1 MTPERWELLKQLYSS
16 ALEMPVEKRAE
27 FVAHECRD
35 DHDLKHE
42 LDALLKANDEP
53 TGTLDAPLL
62 NLHHLY
68 PARKQ
73 ALHDGDVL
81 LRRFRIVR
89 LLGSGGMGEVYE
101 AIDDQLGR
109 IALKTIGP
117 AVAEQPEQLLRFKKE
132 VQLARKV
139 SSPHVCRIHELH
151 LTESGSEGSPGT
163 FLTMEFL
170 DGITLADK
178 IRESGPM
185 PWREAR
191 KVALELCAALQSI
204 HGAGIIHRDIKGRNI
219 MLASRNGV
227 ACTVL
232 MDFGIARLL
241 DQSADTSTQ
250 LTRDGM
256 GIGTPGYMAPE
267 QRKGK
272 EPTPATDIYAL
283 GVVLYELLTAKHP
296 FPEDPAFANKAVK
309 TKPPVR
315 PSSMQPG
322 VPRRF
327 DHVVSRCLEYDP
339 ERRYQSAKEVE
350 QAIRTSSIL
359 LRIRQRPL
367 TVAAAAIALVTVLF
381 CLLLVPPIGERVR
394 GILFSSREK
403 HIAVL
408 PLEFTGENPE
418 TQALGDGLMDS
429 LAGKVA
435 NLDTANHSLWVV
447 PASEVRNRKITDPSS
462 AMRELGA
469 TIVVKGNF
477 ERKDQATRLKLSLI
491 DPKKTREIG
500 YVDVSS
506 QTGDLAAL
514 QDEAV
519 TRLGRLLNI
528 STKEDAALGGEEP
541 KTRAAYEDY
550 LAGLGYF
557 QRHDK
562 PGNIELAIASLEKAV
577 KTDPGFALGFARLAQ
592 VYFMRYRLDSKPE
605 SLRRAEEYS
614 RRAAELDDRIPS
626 TYVALAQIHE
636 MTGNHDLAIQEYQR
650 AISLDPRDAEALG
663 GVAYAYQNAG
673 RNGEAEAAYLK
684 AVALRP
690 GDWKGYNDL
699 GNFYQDAGRPHDAIV
714 QFNRAIE
721 LTPDNSWP
729 YANLGVAYMDIA
741 GPEMMGRAE
750 KALKKSIAISPTF
763 GAYSNLALLYREQHR
778 FKESVAA
785 NLVAVQL
792 NDQNPDVWSNLTIAY
807 EWLREDE
814 KANAARLKAIAL
826 LQRGVD
832 TNPQDAEAQATLAAL
847 YAKQGDRTRALEKI
861 QISLALS
868 PTNQYVLSLVA
879 DAYELMGR
887 RREAIKFLEQAM
899 TQGFT
904 KRLLNADPEIQG
916 VLSDP
921 GFEQPGF

>member
-1 MTPERWELLKQLYSS
+1 MTPERWERLKQLYSS
-16 ALEMPVEKRAE
+16 ALEMPVEERPR
-27 FVAHECRD
+27 FVAQKCRG

-53 TGTLDAPLL
+53 TDTLDAPLL
-62 NLHHLY
+62 NLNDLY
-68 PARKQ
+68 SAGKQ

-109 IALKTIGP
+109 IALKTISPG
-117 AVAEQPEQLLRFKKE
+117 VAEHPGQLLRFKKE

-170 DGITLADK
+170 DGITLTDK

-204 HGAGIIHRDIKGRNI
+204 HGAEIVHRDLKGRNI

-227 ACTVL
+227 TCTVL
-232 MDFGIARLL
+232 MDFGIARQLAN
-241 DQSADTSTQ
+241 SADMSTQ
-250 LTRDGM
+250 LTRSGM

-283 GVVLYELLTAKHP
+283 GVVLYELVTAKHP
-296 FPEDPAFANKAVK
+296 FPEDPAVANKPAK
-309 TKPPVR
+309 TKSLVR
-315 PSSMQPG
+315 PSSIQPG

-327 DHVVSRCLEYDP
+327 DQVVCKCLEYDP

-359 LRIRQRPL
+359 LQIRHRPI
-367 TVAAAAIALVTVLF
+367 TVAAAAIALVLVLF
-381 CLLLVPPIGERVR
+381 CLLLIPPIGERVR

-408 PLEFTGENPE
+408 PLEFAGGNPE

-447 PASEVRNRKITDPSS
+447 PASEVRTRKVTDASS
-462 AMRELGA
+462 AMREFGA

-477 ERKDQATRLKLSLI
+477 ERKDQAARLKLTLI

-500 YVDVSS
+500 YVDVNS
-506 QTGDLAAL
+506 QSGDLASL

-519 TRLGRLLNI
+519 TRLGRLMNI
-528 STKEDAALGGEEP
+528 STKEDAEHGGGEP

-577 KTDPGFALGFARLAQ
+577 KTDPGFALGFARLSQ
-592 VYFMRYRLDSKPE
+592 VYFMRYLLDSKPV

-650 AISLDPRDAEALG
+650 AISLDPRDTEALG

-673 RNGEAEAAYLK
+673 RNADAEAAYLK
-684 AVALRP
+684 AATLRP
-690 GDWKGYNDL
+690 NDWTGYNDL
-699 GNFYQDAGRPHDAIV
+699 GIFYQRIGRPRDAIV

-729 YANLGVAYMDIA
+729 YGNLGIAYMDFA
-741 GPEMMGRAE
+741 DPEMLDRAE
-750 KALKKSIAISPTF
+750 KALKKSIAIGPTF
-763 GAYSNLALLYREQHR
+763 GAYSNLALLYIEQRR
-778 FKESVAA
+778 FKESVSASLA
-785 NLVAVQL
+785 AVQL
-792 NDQNPDVWSNLTIAY
+792 NDQSYDVWDNLTIAY
-807 EWLREDE
+807 EWLKEDE
-814 KANAARLKAIAL
+814 KANAARLKAIGL
-826 LQRGVD
+826 LERD
-832 TNPQDAEAQATLAAL
+832 LETNSQDAVEQATLAAL
-847 YAKQGDRTRALEKI
+847 YAKQGDRTQALEKI
-861 QISLALS
+861 KISLALS
-868 PTNQYVLSLVA
+868 PNNQYVLSQVA
-879 DAYELMGR
+879 GAYELMGS
-887 RREAIKFLEQAM
+887 RREAIKFLQQAM
-899 TQGFT
+899 TQGLT
-904 KRLLNADPEIQG
+904 KGLLNVYPEIQG

-921 GFEQPGF
+921 GFEQPGI

>member
-1 MTPERWELLKQLYSS
+1 MTPERWERLKQLYSS
-16 ALEMPVEKRAE
+16 ALEMPVEERAQ
-27 FVAHECRD
+27 FVAHECRGD
-35 DHDLKHE
+35 DDLKHE

-53 TGTLDAPLL
+53 TNTLDAPLL
-62 NLHHLY
+62 NLHDLY
-68 PARKQ
+68 PAGKQ
-73 ALHDGDVL
+73 ALHEGDVL

-117 AVAEQPEQLLRFKKE
+117 GVAERPEQLLRFKKE

-151 LTESGSEGSPGT
+151 LTESASEGSPST

-170 DGITLADK
+170 DGITLTDK

-191 KVALELCAALQSI
+191 KVALELCAALHSI
-204 HGAGIIHRDIKGRNI
+204 HEAEIVHRDLKGRNI

-227 ACTVL
+227 ICTVL
-232 MDFGIARLL
+232 MDFGIARQL
-241 DQSADTSTQ
+241 DHSGTTATQ
-250 LTRDGM
+250 LTGGGM
-256 GIGTPGYMAPE
+256 RIGTPGYMAPE
-267 QRKGK
+267 QRNGK

-283 GVVLYELLTAKHP
+283 GVVLYELVTAKHP
-296 FPEDPAFANKAVK
+296 FPEDPAFANKPAK
-309 TKPPVR
+309 TKPLVR
-315 PSSMQPG
+315 PSSIQPG

-327 DHVVSRCLEYDP
+327 DQVVCKCLEYDP

-350 QAIRTSSIL
+350 QAIRTSSL
-359 LRIRQRPL
+359 LLHLRQRPR
-367 TVAAAAIALVTVLF
+367 TVAAGAIALVLLLS
-381 CLLLVPPIGERVR
+381 CLLLIPPIGERVR

-408 PLEFTGENPE
+408 PLEFAGEDPE

-435 NLDTANHSLWVV
+435 NLDPANHSLWVV

-462 AMRELGA
+462 AMREFGA

-477 ERKDQATRLKLSLI
+477 ERSDQAARLKLTLI

-506 QTGDLAAL
+506 QTGDLASL

-519 TRLGRLLNI
+519 TRLGRLHEHLHQRRCG
-528 STKEDAALGGEEP
+528 AQRGGEP
-541 KTRAAYEDY
+541 KTSAAYEDY

-577 KTDPGFALGFARLAQ
+577 KTDPGFALGFARLSQ

-650 AISLDPRDAEALG
+650 AISLDPRDTEALG

-684 AVALRP
+684 AATLRP
-690 GDWKGYNDL
+690 SDWKGYNDL
-699 GNFYQDAGRPHDAIV
+699 GIFYQEHRPPARRNRSV
-714 QFNRAIE
+714 QSR
-721 LTPDNSWP
+721 
-729 YANLGVAYMDIA
+729 
-741 GPEMMGRAE
+741 
-750 KALKKSIAISPTF
+750 
-763 GAYSNLALLYREQHR
+763 HR
-778 FKESVAA
+778 
-785 NLVAVQL
+785 
-792 NDQNPDVWSNLTIAY
+792 
-807 EWLREDE
+807 
-814 KANAARLKAIAL
+814 
-826 LQRGVD
+826 VD
-832 TNPQDAEAQATLAAL
+832 P
-847 YAKQGDRTRALEKI
+847 
-861 QISLALS
+861 
-868 PTNQYVLSLVA
+868 
-879 DAYELMGR
+879 
-887 RREAIKFLEQAM
+887 
-899 TQGFT
+899 
-904 KRLLNADPEIQG
+904 
-916 VLSDP
+916 
-921 GFEQPGF
+921 